1 MGEATVPR
9 SKALAP
15 SCPRPTRRS
24 RGRGLC
30 FCVLRLVMFAAPLN
44 ASVGR
49 VEERAKARRAAGS
62 TALFG
67 RGCAGRESIRLHHVL
82 FWALVAVRGVSV
94 CSSPPVFQPGVV
106 QAVRPPSP
114 RSTLPGF
121 QAGPP
126 AFVFGSV
133 GGRSIVPARSPTRRS
148 RGRGV
153 TLWPVFSEFSP
164 PAPLSFGVGRVEERA
179 KARRAAGSTALFGRG
194 CAGRESIRLHHV
206 LFWALV
212 VVRGVSVCSSPPVFQ
227 PGVVQAVRPPSPR
240 STLPGFQAGPPA
252 FVFGSVGGRS
262 IVPARSPTRR
272 SRGRGVTIW
281 PVSPSSVRP
290 RPLALALGGT
300 LAGER

>member
-1 MGEATVPR
+1 MPDEKGRMGEATVPR

-67 RGCAGRESIRLHHVL
+67 RGCAGRESIRLHHVV

-126 AFVFGSV
+126 TFVFGSV

-153 TLWPVFSEFSP
+153 TLWPVFP
-164 PAPLSFGVGRVEERA
+164 
-179 KARRAAGSTALFGRG
+179 
-194 CAGRESIRLHHV
+194 
-206 LFWALV
+206 
-212 VVRGVSVCSSPPVFQ
+212 
-227 PGVVQAVRPPSPR
+227 
-240 STLPGFQAGPPA
+240 
-252 FVFGSVGGRS
+252 
-262 IVPARSPTRR
+262 
-272 SRGRGVTIW
+272 
-281 PVSPSSVRP
+281 
-290 RPLALALGGT
+290 
-300 LAGER
+300 

>member
-153 TLWPVFSEFSP
+153 T
-164 PAPLSFGVGRVEERA
+164 
-179 KARRAAGSTALFGRG
+179 
-194 CAGRESIRLHHV
+194 
-206 LFWALV
+206 
-212 VVRGVSVCSSPPVFQ
+212 
-227 PGVVQAVRPPSPR
+227 
-240 STLPGFQAGPPA
+240 
-252 FVFGSVGGRS
+252 
-262 IVPARSPTRR
+262 
-272 SRGRGVTIW
+272 IW
-281 PVSPSSVRP
+281 PVSPSFVRP
-290 RPLALALGGT
+290 RPLARALGASKKEQKRAGRQGPRRY
-300 LAGER
+300 LAVAVLEGKASVCTTCFFGLWLSFAVCRFVPAPRCSNPAWCKPSGPRRPARHCPGFRLGRPLSFLAR

>member
-1 MGEATVPR
+1 MYFNFANGCIF
-9 SKALAP
+9 L
-15 SCPRPTRRS
+15 PTGIDKRNPGGVKFNPYTS
-24 RGRGLC
+24 QGVKQDAFWGDQYK
-30 FCVLRLVMFAAPLN
+30 
-44 ASVGR
+44 VGR

-67 RGCAGRESIRLHHVL
+67 RGCAGRESIRLHHVI

-153 TLWPVFSEFSP
+153 TLWPV
-164 PAPLSFGVGRVEERA
+164 
-179 KARRAAGSTALFGRG
+179 
-194 CAGRESIRLHHV
+194 
-206 LFWALV
+206 
-212 VVRGVSVCSSPPVFQ
+212 
-227 PGVVQAVRPPSPR
+227 
-240 STLPGFQAGPPA
+240 
-252 FVFGSVGGRS
+252 
-262 IVPARSPTRR
+262 
-272 SRGRGVTIW
+272 
-281 PVSPSSVRP
+281 SPSFVRP
-290 RPLALALGGT
+290 RPLARALGSMTQKHVKPVLCVIFGV
-300 LAGER
+300 

>member
-1 MGEATVPR
+1 MRPGFL
-9 SKALAP
+9 SL
-15 SCPRPTRRS
+15 SGSPTRRS
-24 RGRGLC
+24 RGRGVTLWPV
-30 FCVLRLVMFAAPLN
+30 FPWFRPPAPH
-44 ASVGR
+44 SSGVGR

-67 RGCAGRESIRLHHVL
+67 RGCAGRESIRLHHVI

-153 TLWPVFSEFSP
+153 TLWPVFP
-164 PAPLSFGVGRVEERA
+164 
-179 KARRAAGSTALFGRG
+179 
-194 CAGRESIRLHHV
+194 
-206 LFWALV
+206 
-212 VVRGVSVCSSPPVFQ
+212 
-227 PGVVQAVRPPSPR
+227 
-240 STLPGFQAGPPA
+240 
-252 FVFGSVGGRS
+252 
-262 IVPARSPTRR
+262 
-272 SRGRGVTIW
+272 
-281 PVSPSSVRP
+281 
-290 RPLALALGGT
+290 
-300 LAGER
+300 